1 MSDTKPKTR
10 AKAQAKGK
18 AKTKTKVNSRAKV
31 KAQAASRNIKVDALA
46 RVEGEGALSV
56 RVRDNVIEDIKFR
69 IFEPPR
75 FFEAFLQGR
84 IFSDAPDI
92 TARICGICPIA
103 YQMGASQAMEEAL
116 GIKVT
121 GPLRDLRRLIY
132 CGEWIESHVL
142 HAAMLHAPDFLGL
155 QDALQLAKDDP
166 EIVETALKLKQ
177 LGNAIIEVVGGRAT
191 HPINLKVGGFYRVP
205 RKEKVRELIEPLK
218 WAIDAAIGVAKVFGG
233 FDFPDYEDDY
243 TCVSLRHPDE
253 YAIHEGRIVSN
264 RGLDIAVNEFHK
276 HFKEEHVSHSN
287 ALHGLMND
295 GTVYLVGPNARY
307 NNNYN
312 QLSKLAKRVAKDVGL
327 GKTCNNLF
335 QSILVR
341 MIETVYAIEEA
352 IRLAEA
358 YEEPDESCVVAKP
371 RKGIGAGCTEA
382 PRGICFHR
390 YELDDE
396 GRIVSARIQAPTSQN
411 QPQIERDLRG
421 VVQKNLRLSD
431 EALKWRCEQTI
442 RNYDPCISC
451 ATHFLKFN
459 IERG

>member
-1 MSDTKPKTR
+1 MSDTKPKTKPK
-10 AKAQAKGK
+10 AKAKGK
-18 AKTKTKVNSRAKV
+18 SKANSRTKAP
-31 KAQAASRNIKVDALA
+31 AQAVSRTIKVDALA

-56 RVRDNVIEDIKFR
+56 RVRNDVIEDIKFR

-75 FFEAFLQGR
+75 FFEAFLRGR

-103 YQMGASQAMEEAL
+103 YQMGASQAMEQAL
-116 GIKVT
+116 GITVT

-155 QDALQLAKDDP
+155 QDVLQLAKDDP
-166 EIVETALKLKQ
+166 EIVETALKLKK
-177 LGNAIIEVVGGRAT
+177 LGNTVIEVIGGRAA
-191 HPINLKVGGFYRVP
+191 HPINLKVGGFYRAP

-233 FDFPDYEDDY
+233 FEFPDYEDDY

-264 RGLDIAVNEFHK
+264 RGLDIAVGDFHK
-276 HFKEEHVSHSN
+276 HFKEEHVRHSN
-287 ALHGLMND
+287 ALHGMMND
-295 GTVYLVGPNARY
+295 GGVYLVGPNARY
-307 NNNYN
+307 NNNYG
-312 QLSKLAKRVAKDVGL
+312 QLSKLAKQVAKDIGL

-341 MIETVYAIEEA
+341 MVETVYALEEA

-358 YEEPDESCVVAKP
+358 YEEPDESCVAVTP
-371 RKGIGAGCTEA
+371 RRGIGAGCTEA

-396 GRIVSARIQAPTSQN
+396 GRIINARIQAPTSQN

-421 VVQKNLRLSD
+421 VVERNLRLSD
-431 EALKWRCEQTI
+431 EDLKWRCEQTI

-451 ATHFLKFN
+451 ATHFLRFT
-459 IERG
+459 IDRG

>member
-1 MSDTKPKTR
+1 MSKRKLTSTSTVKPRARGKTNGR
-10 AKAQAKGK
+10 ANAQI
-18 AKTKTKVNSRAKV
+18 
-31 KAQAASRNIKVDALA
+31 QAVSRNIRVDALA
-46 RVEGEGALSV
+46 RVEGEGALYV
-56 RVRDNVIEDIKFR
+56 RVKDDVIEDIRFR

-103 YQMGASQAMEEAL
+103 YQMGASQAMEQAL
-116 GIKVT
+116 GVTVT

-155 QDALQLAKDDP
+155 QDVLQLAKDDP
-166 EIVETALKLKQ
+166 EIVETALKLKK
-177 LGNAIIEVVGGRAT
+177 LGNTILEVIGGRAA
-191 HPINLKVGGFYRVP
+191 HPINLKVGGFYRAP
-205 RKEKVRELIEPLK
+205 RKEKIRELIEPLK
-218 WAIDAAIGVAKVFGG
+218 WAIEAAIGVAKVFGG
-233 FDFPDYEDDY
+233 FEFPDYEDDY

-264 RGLDIAVNEFHK
+264 RGLDIAIADFHK
-276 HFKEEHVSHSN
+276 HFKEEHVRHSN
-287 ALHGLMND
+287 ALHGMMMD
-295 GTVYLVGPNARY
+295 GTVYLTGPNARY
-307 NNNYN
+307 NNNYA
-312 QLSKLAKRVAKDVGL
+312 QLSKLAKRVAKDIGL
-327 GKTCNNLF
+327 GKTCNNLY

-341 MIETVYAIEEA
+341 MVETVYALEEA
-352 IRLAEA
+352 IRLVEG
-358 YEEPDESCVVAKP
+358 YEEPDASCVRVTP
-371 RKGIGAGCTEA
+371 RRGVGAGCTEA

-396 GRIVSARIQAPTSQN
+396 GRIVAARIQAPTSQN

-421 VVQKNLRLSD
+421 VVGANLRLSD
-431 EALKWRCEQTI
+431 EDLKWRCEQTI

-451 ATHFLKFN
+451 ATHFLKFT
-459 IERG
+459 IDRE